1 MYWDGKNSLFL
12 PLSLIH
18 PTQSGSPGNLLPGEF
33 LIFQFVGGFMTYR
46 LRQFTD
52 SDVHRFIRTVF
63 QPPSRAFSSLIGVRR
78 VATLEMSPHRL
89 MFFNDHRKPR
99 VFLQPWS
106 KHFFVRRMP
115 LLNSGFFPSRK
126 EDRHGFIGK
135 VRFKLEENQLG
146 EFPSLIFG
154 RFSGKQMQEPGR
166 PFVTPGAMSC
176 WAGYE
181 SEWHRVLPPRK

>member
-1 MYWDGKNSLFL
+1 
-12 PLSLIH
+12 
-18 PTQSGSPGNLLPGEF
+18 
-33 LIFQFVGGFMTYR
+33 MTYR

-52 SDVHRFIRTVF
+52 SDVHRFIRIVYR
-63 QPPSRAFSSLIGVRR
+63 QPLRGFSGRIGLRR

-89 MFFNDHRKPR
+89 TFFNDHRKPR
-99 VFLQPWS
+99 VLDQPWS
-106 KHFFVRRMP
+106 KHLSVCRTR

-126 EDRHGFIGK
+126 EDQYVFIGTAQ
-135 VRFKLEENQLG
+135 FKPDGNQLG
-146 EFPSLIFG
+146 EFPSLVYG

-181 SEWHRVLPPRK
+181 SERHRVSPPRQ